1 MATKRVD
8 ETYDMVKQLESSRL
22 PFLYDNQREENTPRS
37 KSFSIRR
44 DTSSRTPLM
53 NSGSKGPLI
62 VIDLPGGIGTGSVQL
77 TVGRGPSNENCEA
90 DAPALAVIAVPR

>member
-1 MATKRVD
+1 MATNRVD

-22 PFLYDNQREENTPRS
+22 PNQREEYTPRL

-62 VIDLPGGIGTGSVQL
+62 VTDLPGNIGTGSVQL

-90 DAPALAVIAVPR
+90 DEPALAVIAVPR